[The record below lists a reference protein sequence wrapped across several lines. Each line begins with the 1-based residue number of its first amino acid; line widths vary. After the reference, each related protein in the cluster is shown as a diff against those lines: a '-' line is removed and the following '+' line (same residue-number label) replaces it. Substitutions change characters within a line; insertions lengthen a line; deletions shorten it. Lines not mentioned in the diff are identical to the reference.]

1 MDKLGAERGNARW
14 RAGVGLLVAM
24 IAVSACQSS
33 SPTTAPAASSPAAA
47 SVPAAS
53 VPAASGPAGSAAAP
67 SANTAL
73 TGDLAWWGW
82 TPTADL
88 ATTMIAAFNQVYPNV
103 KVTFVS
109 KPIDSYDSVLGPALT
124 SSKGPDVFNVAPGSL
139 NGGVSQFAP
148 GAIDMTPAITAS
160 LGADWK
166 SKVAPAGVDPMT
178 VDGKLVGLQVGAVYS
193 GWMWINQDI
202 FDQNGLKAPT
212 TMAEWQT
219 VCSTLQAKG
228 QGCFVQGA
236 GQWAFD
242 MDTYEAIMENIEP
255 DLYTQAA
262 DGKVKWTD
270 PRFVQGMQNWK
281 ALFDQKIMQ
290 DGAAGLN
297 QYPDAN
303 NLFLSGKYAMV
314 MMGSWYTSNTVKDT
328 MVNGMTAA
336 GVSNPT
342 PITIMP
348 IPFPDLSGSG
358 KTGTMFGD
366 ADYGLAVSAKSSQQ
380 EAATAFATWI
390 STSQPGQQVVA
401 NTLNLIPALKG
412 VSPQW
417 DQIALV
423 NPTKQLTAMQDY
435 QTKAV
440 SSISQRLGN
449 VSADLNTAFRDA
461 LIGVA
466 TGQKTPDE
474 AVQILQAVQDAGK

>member
-1 MDKLGAERGNARW
+1 MEETQGAKGRHSRRRVAFSL
-14 RAGVGLLVAM
+14 ATALMLVM
-24 IAVSACQSS
+24 SFNVPAV
-33 SPTTAPAASSPAAA
+33 TTAQTASTDP
-47 SVPAAS
+47 
-53 VPAASGPAGSAAAP
+53 
-67 SANTAL
+67 TAL
-73 TGDLAWWGW
+73 TGDLTWWGW

-88 ATTMIAAFNQVYPNV
+88 ANTMIAGFNKVYPNV

-109 KPIDSYDSVLGPALT
+109 QPIDSYDSVLGPAIT

-148 GAIDMTPAITAS
+148 GAIDMTPAITAA
-160 LGADWK
+160 LGPDWK

-178 VDGKLVGLQVGAVYS
+178 VDGKLVGLQTGAVYS

-202 FDQNGLKAPT
+202 FDKYGLTAPT
-212 TMAEWQT
+212 TLAEWKS
-219 VCSTLQAKG
+219 VCATLEANG
-228 QGCFVQGA
+228 VGCFVQGA

-242 MDTYEAIMENIEP
+242 MDTFEAIVENIEP

-262 DGKVKWTD
+262 QGKVKWTD
-270 PRFVQGMQNWK
+270 PRFVQAMGIWK
-281 ALFDQKIMQ
+281 SMFDEGIMQ
-290 DGAAGLN
+290 EGAVGLN

-303 NLFLSGKYAMV
+303 NLFLSGKYGMV
-314 MMGSWYTSNTVKDT
+314 MMGSWYTSNTVKEA

-348 IPFPDLSGSG
+348 IPFPDLAGTG

-380 EAATAFATWI
+380 EAAQAFATWI
-390 STSQPGQQVVA
+390 ATSQEGQQVVA

-412 VSPQW
+412 VGAQW
-417 DQIALV
+417 DQIDLV
-423 NPTKQLTAMQDY
+423 NPAKQLSALQDY

-440 SSISQRLGN
+440 SSISQRLGD

-466 TGQKTPDE
+466 TGDKTPE
-474 AVQILQAVQDAGK
+474 QGVEILQAVQDAGN

>member
-1 MDKLGAERGNARW
+1 MEEMQGTKGRGGRRRVGLGLGAA
-14 RAGVGLLVAM
+14 LVLAL
-24 IAVSACQSS
+24 S
-33 SPTTAPAASSPAAA
+33 TTASVAPAVTTAQTDPA
-47 SVPAAS
+47 
-53 VPAASGPAGSAAAP
+53 
-67 SANTAL
+67 AL
-73 TGDLAWWGW
+73 TGDLTWWGW

-88 ATTMIAAFNQVYPNV
+88 ANTMIEAFNKVYPNV

-109 KPIDSYDSVLGPALT
+109 QPIDAYDSVLGPALT

-148 GAIDMTPAITAS
+148 GAIDMTPAIEAA
-160 LGADWK
+160 LGPDWK

-178 VDGKLVGLQVGAVYS
+178 VDGKLVGLQAGAVYS
-193 GWMWINQDI
+193 GWLWINQDI
-202 FDQNGLKAPT
+202 FDQYGLTAPT
-212 TMAEWQT
+212 TMDEWKS
-219 VCSTLQAKG
+219 VCSTLEANG
-228 QGCFVQGA
+228 VGCFVQGA

-242 MDTYEAIMENIEP
+242 MDTFEAIVENIEP

-270 PRFVQGMQNWK
+270 PRFVQAMENWK
-281 ALFDQKIMQ
+281 SLFDEGIMQ
-290 DGAAGLN
+290 EGAVGLM

-303 NLFLSGKYAMV
+303 NLFLSGKYGMV
-314 MMGSWYTSNTVKDT
+314 MMGSWYTSNTVKDA
-328 MVNGMTAA
+328 MINGMTAA
-336 GVSNPT
+336 GVSDPT

-348 IPFPDLSGSG
+348 VPFPDIAGTG

-380 EAATAFATWI
+380 EAAQAFATWI
-390 STSQPGQQVVA
+390 TTSQEGQQVVA

-412 VSPQW
+412 VGAQW
-417 DQIALV
+417 DQIDLV
-423 NPTKQLTAMQDY
+423 NPDVQLEALQDY

-449 VSADLNTAFRDA
+449 VSADLNSAFRDA

-466 TGQKTPDE
+466 TGDKTPEE
-474 AVQILQAVQDAGK
+474 AVQILQAVQDAGN

>member
-1 MDKLGAERGNARW
+1 MEETQGAKGRNSRRRVVFTLATALMLVMSFNAP
-14 RAGVGLLVAM
+14 
-24 IAVSACQSS
+24 AV
-33 SPTTAPAASSPAAA
+33 TTAQTATTDP
-47 SVPAAS
+47 
-53 VPAASGPAGSAAAP
+53 
-67 SANTAL
+67 TAL
-73 TGDLAWWGW
+73 TGDLTWWGW

-88 ATTMIAAFNQVYPNV
+88 ANTMIAGFNKVYPNV

-109 KPIDSYDSVLGPALT
+109 QPIDSYDSVLGPALT

-148 GAIDMTPAITAS
+148 GAIDMTPAITAA
-160 LGADWK
+160 LGPDWK

-178 VDGKLVGLQVGAVYS
+178 VDGKLVGLQTGAVYS

-202 FDQNGLKAPT
+202 FDQYGLKAPT
-212 TMAEWQT
+212 TMAEWKS
-219 VCSTLQAKG
+219 VCETLEANG
-228 QGCFVQGA
+228 VGCFVQGA

-242 MDTYEAIMENIEP
+242 MDTFEAIVENIEP

-262 DGKVKWTD
+262 EGKVKWTD
-270 PRFVQGMQNWK
+270 PRFVQAMGIWK
-281 ALFDQKIMQ
+281 SLFDEGIMQ
-290 DGAAGLN
+290 EGAVGLN

-303 NLFLSGKYAMV
+303 NLFLSGKYGMV
-314 MMGSWYTSNTVKDT
+314 MMGSWYTSNTVKDA

-348 IPFPDLSGSG
+348 VPFPDLAGTG

-380 EAATAFATWI
+380 EAAQAFATWI
-390 STSQPGQQVVA
+390 ATSQEGQQVVA

-412 VSPQW
+412 VGAQW
-417 DQIALV
+417 DQIDLV
-423 NPTKQLTAMQDY
+423 NPAKQLSALQDY

-466 TGQKTPDE
+466 TGDQTPE
-474 AVQILQAVQDAGK
+474 QAVQILQAVQDAGN

>member
-1 MDKLGAERGNARW
+1 MEETQRATR
-14 RAGVGLLVAM
+14 RAGPRSISSLVIVALLAL
-24 IAVSACQSS
+24 SACSGNS
-33 SPTTAPAASSPAAA
+33 ATPTSGAGSTPAGSGAPAASSDP
-47 SVPAAS
+47 
-53 VPAASGPAGSAAAP
+53 
-67 SANTAL
+67 TAL
-73 TGDLAWWGW
+73 SGDLTWWGW

-88 ATTMIAAFNQVYPNV
+88 ANTMIAAFNKVYPNV

-109 KPIDSYDSVLGPALT
+109 KPIDSYDSVIGPAIT
-124 SSKGPDVFNVAPGSL
+124 SSKGPDIFGVAPGSL
-139 NGGVSQFAP
+139 NGGVSQFGA
-148 GAIDMTPAITAS
+148 GAIDMTPAIEAA
-160 LGADWK
+160 LGSDWK

-202 FDQNGLKAPT
+202 FDQYSLKAPT
-212 TMAEWQT
+212 TMAEWKS
-219 VCSTLQAKG
+219 VCATLESNG
-228 QGCFVQGA
+228 VGCFVQGA

-242 MDTYEAIMENIEP
+242 MDTYEAIVENIEP

-270 PRFVQGMQNWK
+270 PRFVQAMGIWK
-281 ALFDQKIMQ
+281 SLFDEGIMQ
-290 DGAAGLN
+290 EGAAGLN

-314 MMGSWYTSNTVKDT
+314 MMGSWYTSNTVKET

-348 IPFPDLSGSG
+348 VPFPDLAGTG
-358 KTGTMFGD
+358 KSGTMYGD

-380 EAATAFATWI
+380 EAAQAFAAWI
-390 STSQPGQQVVA
+390 ATSQEGQQVVA

-412 VSPQW
+412 VGAQW
-417 DQIALV
+417 DQIDLV
-423 NPTKQLTAMQDY
+423 NPDKQLKALQDY

-466 TGQKTPDE
+466 TGQKTPEE
-474 AVQILQAVQDAGK
+474 AVQILQAVQDAGN